1 MAWFKREA
9 AVRGALEPMPG
20 ATAIEFSQVSF
31 SREGKLV
38 FPRLTLGID
47 ERRVGIIGDNGSG
60 KSTFARLLNGLLLP
74 DAGHVCIYGHD
85 TAEQTA
91 RLSSLVGFLFQNPDH
106 QILFPTV
113 LEELSFGLMQLGQSQ
128 VDAEARARAYLILR
142 DCEDWADRPAQSL
155 SEGEKQ
161 RLCLWAVLLMEP
173 KLLVLDETFA
183 SLDLRSRL
191 RMMQELEAQQQ
202 QLLMITHDLE
212 LLQGFDRVLWLHH
225 GELRAD
231 GEAQVVID
239 AYRSYARESH

>member
-9 AVRGALEPMPG
+9 AVRGPLEPVPS
-20 ATAIEFSQVSF
+20 APAIEFSQVSF
-31 SREGKLV
+31 TREGKLI
-38 FPRLTLGID
+38 FPGLTLCID

-74 DAGHVCIYGHD
+74 DAGRVCLYGHD

-113 LEELSFGLMQLGQSQ
+113 LEELCFGLMQLGRTQA
-128 VDAEARARAYLILR
+128 DAEQRASAYLILR
-142 DCEDWADRPAQSL
+142 DCEDWADRPAHSL

-183 SLDLRSRL
+183 SLDLCSRL
-191 RMMQELEAQQQ
+191 RMMQELEVQQQ

-231 GEAQVVID
+231 GEAQIVID
-239 AYRSYARESH
+239 AYRTYARESL

>member
-1 MAWFKREA
+1 MAWFRRKA
-9 AVRGALEPMPG
+9 LSQGPLEPLLSAP
-20 ATAIEFSQVSF
+20 AIRFSQVSY
-31 SREGKLV
+31 SREEKLI
-38 FPRLTLGID
+38 FPGLSVRID

-74 DAGHVCIYGHD
+74 DAGQVCIYGHN
-85 TAEQTA
+85 TAEETG

-113 LEELSFGLMQLGQSQ
+113 LEELCFGLMQLGRTQTE
-128 VDAEARARAYLILR
+128 AEARAREYLISR
-142 DCEDWADRPAQSL
+142 DSQGWADRPAHSL

-183 SLDLRSRL
+183 SLDMRSRL
-191 RMMQELEAQQQ
+191 RMMQELDAQQQ

-212 LLQGFDRVLWLHH
+212 LLQSFDRVLWLQN
-225 GELRAD
+225 GEVQAD
-231 GEAQVVID
+231 GNAQVVID
-239 AYRSYARESH
+239 AYRAYTRDNL

>member
-1 MAWFKREA
+1 MAWFKRDAAARGPLEA
-9 AVRGALEPMPG
+9 ILSAPAV
-20 ATAIEFSQVSF
+20 EFSQVSF
-31 SREGKLV
+31 SREGKLI
-38 FPRLTLGID
+38 FPGLTLRID

-74 DAGHVCIYGHD
+74 DAGRVCIYGHD
-85 TAEQTA
+85 TTEQTT

-113 LEELSFGLMQLGQSQ
+113 LEELCFGLMQLGQLQ
-128 VDAEARARAYLILR
+128 AVAEERARAYLILR

-173 KLLVLDETFA
+173 QLLVLDETFA

-191 RMMQELEAQQQ
+191 GMMQELDAQQQ
-202 QLLMITHDLE
+202 QLLMITHDLD

-225 GELRAD
+225 GEIRAD
-231 GEAQVVID
+231 GEAQLVID
-239 AYRSYARESH
+239 GYRTYARESL

>member
-9 AVRGALEPMPG
+9 AARGPLEPIPG
-20 ATAIEFSQVSF
+20 APAVELSQVSF
-31 SREGKLV
+31 SREGKLI
-38 FPRLTLGID
+38 FPKLTLRID

-74 DAGHVCIYGHD
+74 NAGRVCIYGHD
-85 TAEQTA
+85 TSEQTA

-113 LEELSFGLMQLGQSQ
+113 LEELCFGLMQLGKSQ
-128 VDAEARARAYLILR
+128 TEAEAQAREYLVSR
-142 DCEDWADRPAQSL
+142 DCGGWADRPAQSL

-212 LLQGFDRVLWLHH
+212 LLQGFDRILWLHH
-225 GELRAD
+225 GELRED
-231 GEAQVVID
+231 GEALGVID
-239 AYRSYARESH
+239 AYRTYARESL